1 MKVVC
6 IGSSNTVGFPL
17 KKGQGW
23 VSLWEKASGYEI
35 INKGVIGSSAEGMLF
50 RFKTDVLDL
59 APDMAVIVCG
69 TVDFITYDKTPEEVM
84 GYLLRMVTM
93 CKEKGIKPVV
103 IAQIL
108 IDMPLACKVMAGDAC
123 IDYVAIN
130 ERLIKLRDL
139 MISAA
144 DKNGFEVWD
153 FQKGFD
159 KAIKG
164 KDRALYFVDGIHPN
178 AKTNKIFAGLVKE
191 YSS

>member
-6 IGSSNTVGFPL
+6 IGSSNTIGFPL

-59 APDMAVIVCG
+59 EPDMSVIVCG
-69 TVDFITYDKTPEEVM
+69 TVDFITYEKSPEEVM
-84 GYLLRMVTM
+84 EHLMRMVNM

-103 IAQIL
+103 ISQIF

-123 IDYVAIN
+123 IDYIAVNDSLKKLNA
-130 ERLIKLRDL
+130 LIKE
-139 MISAA
+139 SA
-144 DKNGFEVWD
+144 KTSGFEVWD
-153 FQKGFD
+153 FQTDFEKTV
-159 KAIKG
+159 KG

-178 AKTNKIFAGLVKE
+178 AKTHKIFASLIAK
-191 YSS
+191 YTK